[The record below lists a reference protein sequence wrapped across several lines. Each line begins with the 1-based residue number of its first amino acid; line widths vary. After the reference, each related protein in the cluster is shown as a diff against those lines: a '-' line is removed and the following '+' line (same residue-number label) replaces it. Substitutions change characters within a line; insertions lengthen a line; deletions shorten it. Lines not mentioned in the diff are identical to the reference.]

1 VTDEGRE
8 FLESD
13 PSSAPGVITTASAAT
28 VQARIPART
37 PGIPRALLSYSWDS
51 DEHKDWV
58 LALAERLQGESG
70 VEILFDQWY
79 LMPGNDRLHFMEQG
93 VSQSDF
99 VIVVCTP
106 GYAQRADGRQG
117 GVGYESM
124 VITGELA
131 DHILVNKFIPVLRD
145 GSWLMSLPDS
155 IQAMATD
162 ALTFLDALGLKQI
175 DLFGFSIGGMVAQQ
189 MVLDKPELVKH
200 LILAGTGPEGGEGID
215 IGGLPPSSVVLAD
228 ASLSHFDR
236 QQRLFFAPTETS
248 QAAGHAFFERK
259 HWRKDNRDP
268 EATPAVARAQTIAI
282 KSWGEQK
289 KGERYGRL
297 KEIKQP
303 TLVFNGINDVM
314 IPTTNSYILALH
326 IPDARLVLYPD
337 SGHGALSQFPVQFCA
352 EVKLFLDNTLR

>member
-1 VTDEGRE
+1 MSTQTHETAPTRFVEA
-8 FLESD
+8 
-13 PSSAPGVITTASAAT
+13 SSARFAYRRFGGGEGLPLLFCQHFTGTMDNWDPVITNT
-28 VQARIPART
+28 
-37 PGIPRALLSYSWDS
+37 
-51 DEHKDWV
+51 
-58 LALAERLQGESG
+58 LAQESE
-70 VEILFDQWY
+70 VILFD
-79 LMPGNDRLHFMEQG
+79 NR
-93 VSQSDF
+93 
-99 VIVVCTP
+99 
-106 GYAQRADGRQG
+106 
-117 GVGYESM
+117 GVGSSNGQ
-124 VITGELA
+124 T
-131 DHILVNKFIPVLRD
+131 
-145 GSWLMSLPDS
+145 PDS

-162 ALTFLDALGLKQI
+162 ALAFVDALGLKQI

-215 IGGLPPSSVVLAD
+215 IGGVPPSSVVLAD

-248 QAAGHAFFERK
+248 QAAGRAFFERK
-259 HWRKDNRDP
+259 HWRKDDRDP
-268 EATPAVARAQTIAI
+268 EATPAVAKAQTIAI

>member
-1 VTDEGRE
+1 MSTQTISTQTHETAPTRFVEASGTRFAYRRFGGGEGLPLL
-8 FLESD
+8 FCQHFTGTMDNWD
-13 PSSAPGVITTASAAT
+13 PVITNT
-28 VQARIPART
+28 
-37 PGIPRALLSYSWDS
+37 
-51 DEHKDWV
+51 
-58 LALAERLQGESG
+58 LAQERE
-70 VEILFDQWY
+70 VILFD
-79 LMPGNDRLHFMEQG
+79 NR
-93 VSQSDF
+93 
-99 VIVVCTP
+99 
-106 GYAQRADGRQG
+106 
-117 GVGYESM
+117 GVGSSNGQ
-124 VITGELA
+124 T
-131 DHILVNKFIPVLRD
+131 
-145 GSWLMSLPDS
+145 PDS

-162 ALTFLDALGLKQI
+162 ALAFVEALGLKQI

-215 IGGLPPSSVVLAD
+215 IGGVPPSSVVLAD

-248 QAAGHAFFERK
+248 QAAGRAFFERK
-259 HWRKDNRDP
+259 HWRKDDRDP
-268 EATPAVARAQTIAI
+268 EATPAVAKAQTIAI

-337 SGHGALSQFPVQFCA
+337 SGHGALSQYPHQFCA
-352 EVKLFLDNTLR
+352 EVKLFLANTHR

>member
-1 VTDEGRE
+1 MSTQTISTRTHETAPTRFVEASGTWFAYRRFGGGEGLPLL
-8 FLESD
+8 FCQHFTGTMDNWD
-13 PSSAPGVITTASAAT
+13 PVITNT
-28 VQARIPART
+28 
-37 PGIPRALLSYSWDS
+37 
-51 DEHKDWV
+51 
-58 LALAERLQGESG
+58 LAQERE
-70 VEILFDQWY
+70 VILFD
-79 LMPGNDRLHFMEQG
+79 NR
-93 VSQSDF
+93 
-99 VIVVCTP
+99 
-106 GYAQRADGRQG
+106 
-117 GVGYESM
+117 GVGSSNGQ
-124 VITGELA
+124 T
-131 DHILVNKFIPVLRD
+131 
-145 GSWLMSLPDS
+145 PDS

-162 ALTFLDALGLKQI
+162 ALAFVDALGLKQI

-337 SGHGALSQFPVQFCA
+337 SGHGALSQYPHQFCA
-352 EVKLFLDNTLR
+352 EVKLFLANTHR

>member
-1 VTDEGRE
+1 MSTQTHETAPTRFVEASGARFAYRRFGGGEGLPLL
-8 FLESD
+8 FCQHFTGTMDNWD
-13 PSSAPGVITTASAAT
+13 PVITNT
-28 VQARIPART
+28 
-37 PGIPRALLSYSWDS
+37 
-51 DEHKDWV
+51 
-58 LALAERLQGESG
+58 LAQESE
-70 VEILFDQWY
+70 VILFD
-79 LMPGNDRLHFMEQG
+79 NR
-93 VSQSDF
+93 
-99 VIVVCTP
+99 
-106 GYAQRADGRQG
+106 
-117 GVGYESM
+117 GVGSSNGQ
-124 VITGELA
+124 T
-131 DHILVNKFIPVLRD
+131 
-145 GSWLMSLPDS
+145 PDS

-162 ALTFLDALGLKQI
+162 ALAFVDALGLKQI

-215 IGGLPPSSVVLAD
+215 IGGVPPSSVVLAD

-248 QAAGHAFFERK
+248 QAAGRAFFERK
-259 HWRKDNRDP
+259 HWRKDDRDP
-268 EATPAVARAQTIAI
+268 EATPAVAKAQTIAI